1 MTAIEGLNVQ
11 TVEENEIKIPKQ
23 EITNYQD
30 FKNKFDDN
38 FLDDIKNDK
47 ITIYKTMVTP
57 EVEEWYPAIPPQLY
71 YVFEK
76 KWVGKDFRIKE
87 SNLKSF
93 LQLEEIGNEKDS
105 LLEEVLLKTN
115 IDVQTSAIRKDA
127 AEQQYKEY
135 LQEKNT
141 VEDEQKEEETK
152 VTTEVNQDLRSAL
165 PMETNTQLLLVVDDL
180 IKEYKRFLKED
191 VSAGKT
197 NNFLNEYSN
206 DAKAEFKK
214 FREWAQQRLQK
225 LENIK
230 KELEGMNSSEV
241 KKTPNMYTLQRVH
254 DYRID
259 IRDMRTDY
267 EGKAI
272 FGNRSESRMDID
284 TQYEAKLAK
293 SYQLDMVKYNLEM
306 NKLLEAGD
314 LALLFNE
321 DLEWYKNYL
330 KDIAEGKITDLEN
343 NPFALKNPANTR
355 ILISQILSFPAQY
368 PYFYGCIMRGR
379 GQKVNVYTKGNTTV
393 NWWSMFDKG
402 WNLFVSWL
410 EKLWIIDENDTT
422 KKEAWAKFGKIGMI
436 VGVAALWFTM
446 IKKLFSKDEDKRK
459 WIWWGLVWLVALNN
473 IDWLKNWFKAAFGK
487 NNPTQNEIETRA
499 GVNNSPEYVDRV
511 PPVMTTIQTIWGIP
525 LKTLI
530 DEGLVI
536 EKNWAL
542 TLDYPAFESYVENSN
557 LTVDEKTRIL
567 EWLNKAKADNS
578 LITKWLWL
586 LNINSLATLKD
597 LAGNDPE
604 KTLLDVDNLWEFF
617 MALSS
622 EVNAELKKRKLKP
635 KDSAAWYLINKE
647 YTLNK
652 WLTEAK
658 IQEYKDQWL
667 LIEDTTPSTPNTLPG
682 GVAVTRL
689 TDLANRPDATIND
702 AVTELQAKGI
712 DVTVSWNKVTSYGKE
727 IIIDEATKKIKG
739 LDIAFKNNAELVSAA
754 SFINFIRFSTENSKA
769 TSENPFGVNA
779 IERSIYFNDSKRYDI
794 TSTDTRIVK
803 ANIFN
808 NSLGS
813 ISPSLDDNK
822 DTFVNYL
829 NRSRLWV
836 ENSMKADVRS
846 FNNWKDPAFQL
857 ALEFPSGTDIM
868 DINTPYIVKVK
879 SANKTTPIVVNRV
892 SDNNRIDWLSTTF
905 STNTELFTMASKLN
919 EMVAK
924 VTANRMTPYMDDV
937 YKNAPFTVK
946 NDNIIFVGGNSA
958 WGRIEHQI
966 ASKNSLPA
974 WVNMD
979 ATVNYLNDKFK
990 KHPQEF
996 NS

>member
-23 EITNYQD
+23 EISNYQD

-38 FLDDIKNDK
+38 FLEDIKNNK
-47 ITIYKTMVTP
+47 ITIYKTMITP
-57 EVEEWYPAIPPQLY
+57 EIEEGDPVLPAQLY

-76 KWVGKDFRIKE
+76 KWLGKDFRIKE
-87 SNLKSF
+87 TDLRSF

-115 IDVQTSAIRKDA
+115 IDVQTNAIRKDA
-127 AEQQYKEY
+127 AEQQYQAY

-141 VEDEQKEEETK
+141 VEDEQKSEETK
-152 VTTEVNQDLRSAL
+152 VTTKVNQDLWSAL

-180 IKEYKRFLKED
+180 IKEYERFLKED
-191 VSAGKT
+191 VTAGKA
-197 NNFLNEYSN
+197 NNFLNSYPN

-214 FREWAQQRLQK
+214 FREWAQQRLKK
-225 LENIK
+225 LKNIK
-230 KELEGMNSSEV
+230 KELEEMNSSEV
-241 KKTPNMYTLQRVH
+241 KKTPNMYTIERVH

-259 IRDMRTDY
+259 IRNMRMDY

-272 FGNRSESRMDID
+272 FGNRSESRMESD
-284 TQYEAKLAK
+284 TMYEAKLAK

-330 KDIAEGKITDLEN
+330 KDIAEWKITDLEN
-343 NPFALKNPANTR
+343 NPFALKNPGNTR

-368 PYFYGCIMRGR
+368 PYFYGCIMRVKNIRVASGWP
-379 GQKVNVYTKGNTTV
+379 NTLPT
-393 NWWSMFDKG
+393 WGWSMFDKWG
-402 WNLFVSWL
+402 NLFVSWL

-422 KKEAWAKFGKIGMI
+422 KKEAWAKFGKVGMI
-436 VGVAALWFTM
+436 AGVALLWFTM

-459 WIWWGLVWLVALNN
+459 WILWGAAWLVALNN
-473 IDWLKNWFKAAFGK
+473 IDGLSKWFKDAFGK
-487 NNPTQNEIETRA
+487 NNPTPTEIETWA
-499 GVNNSPEYVDRV
+499 WVNNSPEYVNNV
-511 PPVMTTIQTIWGIP
+511 PPVMTTIQVLWWIP

-530 DEGLVI
+530 DENLII
-536 EKNWAL
+536 EKNGVL
-542 TLDYPAFESYVENSN
+542 TLDYPAFELNIKESS
-557 LTVDEKTRIL
+557 LTVEEKTRIL
-567 EWLNKAKADNS
+567 EWLDKAKADNS
-578 LITKWLWL
+578 LITKWLAL
-586 LNINSLATLKD
+586 LNINTLATLKD

-617 MALSS
+617 MTLSS

-635 KDSAAWYLINKE
+635 RDSAAWYLINKE

-652 WLTEAK
+652 WLTEEK

-667 LIEDTTPSTPNTLPG
+667 LVEDTTAPNTLPG
-682 GVAVTRL
+682 TVAITWL
-689 TDLANRPDATIND
+689 TELANRPDATIND

-727 IIIDEATKKIKG
+727 IIIDEATKKIVW
-739 LDIAFKNNAELVSAA
+739 LDIAFKNNAELISAA

-769 TSENPFGVNA
+769 TSKNPFGINP
-779 IERSIYFNDSKRYDI
+779 IERSIYFNDSKRYDV

-813 ISPSLDDNK
+813 ISPSLDNNK
-822 DTFVNYL
+822 DTFKNYL
-829 NRSRLWV
+829 NRTRLWV

-857 ALEFPSGTDIM
+857 ALEFPSSNDIM
-868 DINTPYIVKVK
+868 NIDVPYIVKAK
-879 SANKTTPIVVNRV
+879 SANKTTPIVINRV

-905 STNTELFTMASKLN
+905 STNTELFTMAGKLN
-919 EMVAK
+919 EMIAK
-924 VTANRMTPYMDDV
+924 VTANRMTPYMNDV

-946 NDNIIFVGGNSA
+946 NGNIKFVGGNSA
-958 WGRIEHQI
+958 WGMIEHQI
-966 ASKNSLPA
+966 AFGTEFPSGTNL
-974 WVNMD
+974 D
-979 ATVNYLNDKFK
+979 AIVNYLNDKFK